1 MRPSRASTSLIGV
14 PLARP
19 PILGLQL
26 ISLMLAPGQGA
37 LQIKC
42 QGLHFGRMCLTM
54 RPSRASTSLTRVPL
68 ARPPMLGLQL
78 ISPMLAPGEGVT
90 RSVCAPLLAAAVAA
104 SQPARAQESAPES
117 FPGVT

>member
-1 MRPSRASTSLIGV
+1 MRPSRASTFLTGM

-26 ISLMLAPGQGA
+26 ISLILAPGQGA
-37 LQIKC
+37 SQIKC
-42 QGLHFGRMCLTM
+42 QGLYLRRVCLTM

-78 ISPMLAPGEGVT
+78 ISPMLDPGEGVT
-90 RSVCAPLLAAAVAA
+90 RSVCAPLLAAAAAA
-104 SQPARAQESAPES
+104 SQPACTQESVP
-117 FPGVT
+117 